1 MFAVEEGRVEV
12 LPEHRS
18 AEAFRLYRDLKQRRA
33 VVGMLTFPNAIL
45 LRGPRTMVVDP
56 GLSLQNQPLLGALA
70 ARGLGPADVDLVA
83 LTHAHP
89 DHAAACAELD
99 RQVALHELEIGSGH
113 WPAVA
118 GVLDRRRL
126 VRLRGERG
134 ELAPGVRWLRTP
146 GHTEGSVCYLVDTD
160 GGLAALVGDTVGP
173 LREPFDAM
181 TPPDGTAWGRRLLAA
196 WHEIRSEKPD
206 LIVAGH
212 LPPFAP

>member
-1 MFAVEEGRVEV
+1 VFAVEEGRVEV

-70 ARGLGPADVDLVA
+70 ARGLSPADVDLVA

-126 VRLRGERG
+126 VRLRGE
-134 ELAPGVRWLRTP
+134 
-146 GHTEGSVCYLVDTD
+146 H